1 MENSLILALDNEDLT
16 EIKKIVNE
24 LCPPINIVKIG
35 PISFLNNHKELFDF
49 LVQKNFGHV

>member
-35 PISFLNNHKELFDF
+35 PIYF
-49 LVQKNFGHV
+49 